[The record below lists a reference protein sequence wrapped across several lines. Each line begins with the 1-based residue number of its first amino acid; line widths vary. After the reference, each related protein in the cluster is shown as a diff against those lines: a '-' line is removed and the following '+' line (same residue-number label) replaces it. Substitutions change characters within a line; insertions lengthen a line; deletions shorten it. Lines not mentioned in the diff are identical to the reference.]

1 MGQSFFTAK
10 TGLIRQVE
18 EILELRGGFGEL
30 TLSATLTQ
38 TRTRTFG
45 ELGFKFYTAGTQHS

>member
-1 MGQSFFTAK
+1 MCEAP
-10 TGLIRQVE
+10 E
-18 EILELRGGFGEL
+18 ESGEL

-38 TRTRTFG
+38 TRTRAFG